1 MSNEIKALIFAA
13 GLGTRLRPLTDR
25 MPKALVP
32 VAGVPALERV
42 IERIALTGITDITVN
57 VHHHG
62 EMIKRYLAVTDH
74 PGLNITISDES
85 DLLLDTGGG
94 LLKALGI
101 TGTDCHLLIHNAD
114 IMTDL
119 PLREMIARH
128 FNSRADA
135 TLLTADRT
143 SSRKLLFDRDG
154 LMQGWTNISSGEVR
168 PEGLKTDGLTP
179 LSFGGIHIV
188 APSLLHTLQEYKPAG
203 TAFPIMPFYI
213 ENCLRLAIGSFTYDK
228 PYRWLDIGKPQS
240 LDEASRS
247 FRNQKLV

>member
-94 LLKALGI
+94 LAS
-101 TGTDCHLLIHNAD
+101 
-114 IMTDL
+114 
-119 PLREMIARH
+119 PEP
-128 FNSRADA
+128 
-135 TLLTADRT
+135 TA
-143 SSRKLLFDRDG
+143 
-154 LMQGWTNISSGEVR
+154 I
-168 PEGLKTDGLTP
+168 
-179 LSFGGIHIV
+179 
-188 APSLLHTLQEYKPAG
+188 
-203 TAFPIMPFYI
+203 
-213 ENCLRLAIGSFTYDK
+213 C
-228 PYRWLDIGKPQS
+228 
-240 LDEASRS
+240 
-247 FRNQKLV
+247 